1 MDSNPLILLS
11 ERGCGIGS
19 TARVDASWDS
29 VCSRSAQQGAA
40 VPEEVQC
47 LFEPDPGSAAEG
59 ERSKDD
65 GVMRAPCQCSFGA
78 CGPIRADTNV

>member
-1 MDSNPLILLS
+1 
-11 ERGCGIGS
+11 
-19 TARVDASWDS
+19 
-29 VCSRSAQQGAA
+29 

-78 CGPIRADTNV
+78 CGPIRADTNVMIREWFEGEESM